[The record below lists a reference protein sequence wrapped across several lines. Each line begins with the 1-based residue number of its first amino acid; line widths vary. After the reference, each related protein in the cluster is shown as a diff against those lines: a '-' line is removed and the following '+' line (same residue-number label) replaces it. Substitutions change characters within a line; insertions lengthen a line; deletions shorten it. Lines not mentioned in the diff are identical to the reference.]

1 MGAPTFLQQLRG
13 FVLLAAAL
21 AGGAVPLSAQPS
33 TTAVQEAP
41 VSPAPAT
48 TAPPPATTAPAAT
61 ARPPKFPASWF
72 ASLNAIGNAR
82 LSPDGKWIAFSAPMN
97 GVDRLVV
104 SDPVTKQAKFT
115 FMFDKE
121 HELNW
126 FRWAGSGKVL
136 FSMGSTAKYLGDD
149 VRLTRMYVSDI
160 ETTKTTYVGP
170 SAVGFVGDDLLH
182 IDPAG
187 QFALVAVQRSIFD
200 YPSVWRFPLDGTA
213 KKAGREIQK
222 QIEGAWDWY
231 CDTAGNLRMAI
242 VNQDSQIKVLYRTT
256 PDSSFKTIV
265 TMTRK
270 NWQEKQWDVTR
281 IFEGSDD
288 GFAVQKDLNN
298 RSVLV
303 KFNYAT
309 RVTGETIYTS
319 PDGEVTDFDTGDDHQ
334 LTAVY
339 YTDDQDKVIWYDP
352 KMKKLQAQLSRAL
365 PGSGLWISS
374 RSKDDTRMLVWQS
387 TASDPGAVYLFDA
400 KARSLDLLTSMRPAL
415 NPAQLAAPTP
425 IDYKA
430 RDGVSI
436 RAYLTLPKG
445 RVAKG
450 LPLVILPHGGPY
462 GVRDKLQYDD
472 EVQFLA
478 NRGYAVLQP
487 NYRGSD
493 GYGEGFAGLGD
504 GQIGRTMQDDL
515 DDGMDALVKLG
526 TVDATRVCIVGTSY
540 GGYAAAW
547 GIIRNPERYRCAASF
562 AGVMNW
568 KRQLKYQNQD
578 SDGKERRSWSTRV
591 MGEDAKFDLDT
602 VSPTAQAARIT
613 RPLLLVHGDK
623 DSRVPYVQFTE
634 MSAALTA
641 AKIPFEAI
649 VMPGEG
655 HGFSKPENEEKWYT
669 ALDGFLGKHNPAD

>member
-1 MGAPTFLQQLRG
+1 MGAPSFLQKLRG
-13 FVLLAAAL
+13 FVVLAAAL
-21 AGGAVPLSAQPS
+21 AGGAVPLSAQ
-33 TTAVQEAP
+33 T
-41 VSPAPAT
+41 AT
-48 TAPPPATTAPAAT
+48 TAAPALNASTPDATAPAA
-61 ARPPKFPASWF
+61 AVRPPKFPASSF

-82 LSPDGKWIAFSAPMN
+82 LSPDGMWIAFSAPLN

-104 SDPVTKQAKFT
+104 SDPVTKKAKFT
-115 FMFDKE
+115 FMFDEK

-136 FSMGSTAKYLGDD
+136 FSMESGDKYLGED

-160 ETTKTTYVGP
+160 ETSKTSYVGP
-170 SAVGFVGDDLLH
+170 STVGFIGDDLLFT
-182 IDPAG
+182 DPAG
-187 QFALVAVQRSIFD
+187 QFALAAVQRTIFD

-213 KKAGREIQK
+213 KKTGREIQK

-231 CDTAGNLRMAI
+231 TDTAGNLRMAI
-242 VNQDSQIKVLYRTT
+242 VNQESQVKVLYRTT
-256 PDSSFKTIV
+256 PDSSFKTLV

-288 GFAVQKDLNN
+288 GFAIQKDLNN

-319 PDGEVTDFDTGDDHQ
+319 PDGEVTDFDTDDDHK
-334 LTAVY
+334 LTAVF
-339 YTDDQDKVIWYDP
+339 YTDDEDRVIWYDP
-352 KMKKLQAQLSRAL
+352 KMKKLQGQLNRAL

-374 RSKDDTRMLVWQS
+374 RSKDETRMLVWQS
-387 TASDPGAVYLFDA
+387 TASDPGAVYFFDA
-400 KARSLDLLTSMRPAL
+400 TARRLDLLTTMRPAL
-415 NPAQLAAPTP
+415 NPDQLAAPTP

-445 RVAKG
+445 RVTTG
-450 LPLVILPHGGPY
+450 LPLIILPHGGPY

-493 GYGEGFAGLGD
+493 GYGEGFSGLGD

-526 TVDATRVCIVGTSY
+526 TVDAKRVCIVGTSY

-547 GIIRNPERYRCAASF
+547 GIIRNPDRYRCAASF

-568 KRQLKYQNQD
+568 KRQLKYQNQG

-602 VSPTAQAARIT
+602 VSPTAHAARVT

-623 DSRVPYVQFTE
+623 DTRVPFVQFTE
-634 MSAALTA
+634 MSTALTA
-641 AKIPFEAI
+641 AKIPFEAV

-669 ALDGFLGKHNPAD
+669 ALDAFLGKHNPAD